1 MNTFEFTRPVF
12 LWLLLVIVP
21 MLGWY
26 LWKIKSN
33 SGRYQVSNLSAFKN
47 QGKPLKFYLRHIPF
61 VLRILVVALL
71 IIALARPK
79 TIIENK
85 KTTTKGISIALAIDI
100 SSSMLARDFNP
111 NRLAV
116 AKKEAINFISGRPND
131 RIAVVAFAGE
141 SFTQC
146 PLTTDH
152 ATAINLLRQ
161 LKTGIIE
168 DGTAIGLGLAN
179 AIARLKDDNAKSKV
193 IILLTDGVN
202 NKGEIAPLTA
212 ADIAASL
219 GIRVY
224 TIGIGKNG
232 YAPFPVNTPVG
243 IQYQQMEVK
252 IDEGL
257 LKEIAEKTGGKYFRA
272 TNEEKLRNIYSE
284 IDKMEKT
291 IFEKQESVQYR
302 DYFMPF
308 LIAAFLLLLLEML
321 LSNTI
326 FRTNP

>member
-1 MNTFEFTRPVF
+1 MNNINFARPEF

-21 MLGWY
+21 MFVWY
-26 LWKIKSN
+26 IFKNKTN
-33 SGRYQVSNLSAFKN
+33 AGRYQVSNLNAFEN
-47 QGKPLKFYLRHIPF
+47 MQKPIIYRLRHILF
-61 VLRILVVALL
+61 ILRLVTVALL

-79 TIIENK
+79 AIIENK
-85 KTTTKGISIALAIDI
+85 TTTTEGISIAMAIDI
-100 SSSMLARDFNP
+100 SSSMLARDFDP
-111 NRLAV
+111 DRLEV
-116 AKKEAINFISGRPND
+116 AKSQAINFISGRPND

-152 ATAINLLRQ
+152 ATAVNLLRQ

-202 NKGEIAPLTA
+202 NKGEVAPLTA
-212 ADIAASL
+212 ADMAKAL

-232 YAPFPVNTPVG
+232 YAPFPVQTPIG
-243 IQYQQMEVK
+243 IQYQQMEVQ
-252 IDEGL
+252 IDENL
-257 LKEIAEKTGGKYFRA
+257 LLQIAQKTGGKYFRA
-272 TNEEKLRNIYSE
+272 TNEEKLKEIYQE

-291 IFEKQESVQYR
+291 IFEKQESIQYR

-308 LIAAFLLLLLEML
+308 LIIAFILLLAEIILA
-321 LSNTI
+321 NTI

>member
-1 MNTFEFTRPVF
+1 MNAINFSRPEF
-12 LWLLLVIVP
+12 LWLLLIILP
-21 MLGWY
+21 MIAWY
-26 LWKIKSN
+26 VLKNKSN
-33 SGRYQVSNLSAFKN
+33 TGRYQVSNLNAFEN
-47 QGKPLKFYLRHIPF
+47 MRQPLAYKLRHILF
-61 VLRILVVALL
+61 ILRILTVSLL

-79 TIIENK
+79 AIIENK
-85 KTTTKGISIALAIDI
+85 TTTTEGISIAMAIDI
-100 SSSMLARDFNP
+100 SSSMLAKDFDP
-111 NRLAV
+111 DRLEV
-116 AKKEAINFISGRPND
+116 AKSQAINFISGRPND
-131 RIAVVAFAGE
+131 RIAVVAFSGE

-202 NKGEIAPLTA
+202 NRGEVAPLTA
-212 ADIAASL
+212 ADMAKAL

-224 TIGIGKNG
+224 TIGIGRNG
-232 YAPFPVNTPVG
+232 TAPFPVQTPFG
-243 IQYQQMEVK
+243 IQYQQMEVQ
-252 IDEGL
+252 IDENL
-257 LKEIAEKTGGKYFRA
+257 LQQIAQKTGGKYFRA
-272 TNEEKLRNIYSE
+272 TNEEKLKEIYSE

-291 IFEKQESVQYR
+291 IFEKQESIQYR

-308 LIAAFLLLLLEML
+308 LLLAFVLLIVEIILA
-321 LSNTI
+321 NTV

>member
-1 MNTFEFTRPVF
+1 MNNFEFSRPEY
-12 LWLLLVIVP
+12 LWLLLVIIP
-21 MLGWY
+21 MIAWY
-26 LWKIKSN
+26 IWKEPTSRP
-33 SGRYQVSNLSAFKN
+33 RYQVSNLRAFDNERQTIKY
-47 QGKPLKFYLRHIPF
+47 YLRHILF
-61 VLRILVVALL
+61 LLRILVVALL
-71 IIALARPK
+71 IVALARPK
-79 TIIENK
+79 TILENK
-85 KTTTKGISIALAIDI
+85 TTTTKGISIAMAIDI
-100 SSSMLARDFNP
+100 SSSMLAKDFSP
-111 NRLAV
+111 SRLAV
-116 AKKEAINFISGRPND
+116 AKEQAINFISGRPND
-131 RIAVVAFAGE
+131 RIAIVAFAGE

-179 AIARLKDDNAKSKV
+179 AIARLKDDDAKSKV

-202 NKGEIAPLTA
+202 NKGEIAPMTA
-212 ADIAASL
+212 ANMAAAL

-232 YAPFPVNTPVG
+232 YAPFPVQTPIG
-243 IQYQQMEVK
+243 IQYQQMQVQ
-252 IDEGL
+252 IDEDL
-257 LKEIAEKTGGKYFRA
+257 LRQIAQKTGGKYFRA
-272 TNEEKLRNIYSE
+272 TDAAKLKEIYSE

-291 IFEKQESVQYR
+291 IFQKQESVHYR

-308 LIAAFLLLLLEML
+308 LWAALILLLLEIL